1 MNLNFLISGTPGT
14 PGSPGS
20 YNKPITV
27 YPVTP
32 GKTILQ
38 N

>member
-1 MNLNFLISGTPGT
+1 MNLNFLILGTPGT

-32 GKTILQ
+32 GKAILQ